1 MFARRWP
8 RFRARRARQDTASV
22 KERAV
27 ASELRVGIIGCG
39 GISRAHARGWLTVA
53 GQARVTA
60 LADIDQAN
68 LDLLTERLGG
78 GVAQYRD
85 YRELLAGAGVD
96 VVDICL
102 PHHLHKEA
110 IVAAAEAGKHILCE
124 KPLCLNLE
132 EAAACNAAIERAG
145 ITFMAAHNTLFM
157 PSLQA
162 ARKRL
167 DAGAL
172 GQVYMLYCADN
183 FVSGGGAPPPLT
195 WRSKIATK
203 GGGELIDTGYHP
215 TYRLLY
221 LADAPPAAVTAM
233 SGRYRIH
240 HWEGEDTAQVMV
252 RFADGVIGTILS
264 SWAMDLPLGRY
275 WWYAN
280 GERGQ
285 MYGTDDT
292 LFVKEHG
299 FDEPAAKRYP
309 PVDTYVAEIQH
320 FTQCLHSGRRPIHTN
335 VEATEALRLILAAYR
350 SIETGRTVEVTPA
363 TTGA

>member
-1 MFARRWP
+1 
-8 RFRARRARQDTASV
+8 
-22 KERAV
+22 V
-27 ASELRVGIIGCG
+27 ASEFKVGVIGCG
-39 GISRAHARGWLTVA
+39 GISRAHARGWLAVA

-60 LADIDQAN
+60 LADIDADN
-68 LDLLTERLGG
+68 IDILSARLGG
-78 GVAQYRD
+78 GGERYAD
-85 YRELLAGAGVD
+85 YREMLAKADID

-102 PHHLHKEA
+102 PHHLHKDA

-132 EAAACNAAIERAG
+132 EAAVCNAAVERAG
-145 ITFMAAHNTLFM
+145 VTFMAAHNTLFM
-157 PSLQA
+157 PSIQA

-172 GQVYMLYCADN
+172 GRVYMLYCADN
-183 FVSGGGAPPPLT
+183 FVAGGGGATPPPMT
-195 WRSKIATK
+195 WRSKIETK

-221 LADAPPAAVTAM
+221 LADAPAAAVTAM

-252 RFADGVIGTILS
+252 RFSDEVIGTILS
-264 SWAMDLPLGRY
+264 SWAMDLPMGRY
-275 WWYAN
+275 WWYAI

-285 MYGTDDT
+285 MYGTEDT

-309 PVDTYVAEIQH
+309 PVDTYAAEIQH
-320 FTQCLHSGRRPIHTN
+320 FAQRLHDGQRPIHTN
-335 VEATEALRLILAAYR
+335 VEATETLRLILAAYR
-350 SIETGRTVEVTPA
+350 SIETGRTVDLAPA
-363 TTGA
+363 TAAV